1 MDLMI
6 IIMYGSYNTIR
17 AKFILSKLII
27 KMKRTNTSDF
37 KDGSMVS
44 DFISTTQNMFDNAFT
59 SIQ

>member
-1 MDLMI
+1 
-6 IIMYGSYNTIR
+6 MYGSYNTIR